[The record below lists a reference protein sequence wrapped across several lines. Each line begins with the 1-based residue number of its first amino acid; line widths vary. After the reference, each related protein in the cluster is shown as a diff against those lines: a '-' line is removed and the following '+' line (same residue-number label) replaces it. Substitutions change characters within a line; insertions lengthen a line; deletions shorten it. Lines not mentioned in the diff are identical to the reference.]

1 MSGWMVVLFQIA
13 AMILVISIGYIVRKK
28 NIFDGSLTGKLAL
41 FIVDFAMPCLT
52 FTQLISKVD
61 PKSLQTDWIIPIIGF
76 GVIVLGEVIGLI
88 FSPLFARRHSI
99 RTFIAL
105 IALANWIYLPL
116 PIVKAL
122 FGDRGVAILLLFNI
136 GAQVALWTITVWTLK
151 GGKFDK
157 ETISG
162 LLKNPGLIAAIASIL
177 LVIFV
182 PDISNIDVIAKSST
196 DVMIQLIGIPFSAM
210 TMIGSLTIPL
220 SLIVIG
226 AQLGGIEVHNSSDNR
241 PLIGTVIC
249 RLLLAPLLFWLCIIL
264 LPGLDN
270 MVKAIGFIIMAM
282 PCAVSSSIFTE
293 RYAGDTDLA
302 SRAILVTTVASIIT
316 VPGLYYLYQ
325 HIMGI

>member
-61 PKSLQTDWIIPIIGF
+61 QQSLHTDWVIPIIGF
-76 GVIVLGEVIGLI
+76 GIIILGEAIGLI
-88 FSPLFARRHSI
+88 FSPLFAHRHSI

-105 IALANWIYLPL
+105 ISLANWIYLPL

-122 FGDRGVAILLLFNI
+122 FGDRGVAILLLFNV

-157 ETISG
+157 DTISG
-162 LLKNPGLIAAIASIL
+162 LLKNPGLIAAITSII
-177 LVIFV
+177 LVIFIPGIKSIDTV
-182 PDISNIDVIAKSST
+182 SQPNANLISQI
-196 DVMIQLIGIPFSAM
+196 IGIPFLAM
-210 TMIGSLTIPL
+210 TMIGALTIPL
-220 SLIVIG
+220 SLVVIG

-249 RLLLAPLLFWLCIIL
+249 RLLLAPLLFWGCILL
-264 LPGLDN
+264 LPGIDN

-302 SRAILVTTVASIIT
+302 SRAILVTTVVSVIT

-325 HIMGI
+325 HIMGV

>member
-28 NIFDGSLTGKLAL
+28 NLFDGGITGKLAL
-41 FIVDFAMPCLT
+41 FIIDFAMPCLT

-61 PKSLQTDWIIPIIGF
+61 QQSLQKDWVIPIIGF
-76 GVIVLGEVIGLI
+76 GVIVLGEMIGLL

-122 FGDRGVAILLLFNI
+122 FGDRGVAILILFNV

-157 ETISG
+157 DTISG

-177 LVIFV
+177 LVIFI
-182 PDISNIDVIAKSST
+182 PGIKNIDTVSQPNVSLASQI
-196 DVMIQLIGIPFSAM
+196 IGIPFLAM
-210 TMIGSLTIPL
+210 TMIGALTIPL
-220 SLIVIG
+220 SLVVIG

-249 RLLLAPLLFWLCIIL
+249 RLLIAPLLFWGTIIFF
-264 LPGLDN
+264 PGLDD

-293 RYAGDTDLA
+293 RYAGDTNLA
-302 SRAILVTTVASIIT
+302 SRAILVTTVASVIT
-316 VPGLYYLYQ
+316 VPGLYYIYQ
-325 HIMGI
+325 HVTGI